1 MIHFIFN
8 EWLQRPLSRLV
19 LVCTQLSSACQQQQQ
34 PPLERC
40 PKKNFLQIFF
50 SFLDLTLPR
59 CCWKFHHDV
68 CAPKIPCRLFNNSV
82 ETKISLEP
90 DMDLNLLYKLDWTK
104 FDIFNENFIKK
115 KNTSGP
121 RWVLLLMHQKSEVFL
136 VTKVQVNMGSYPFF
150 PPKKKNKWNQSP
162 FFNG

>member
-19 LVCTQLSSACQQQQQ
+19 AVCTAKLCLPAAY
-34 PPLERC
+34 PLERC

-50 SFLDLTLPR
+50 PPSLTWLDASCC

-90 DMDLNLLYKLDWTK
+90 DMDLNLLYKLDWTLRN

-115 KNTSGP
+115 KN
-121 RWVLLLMHQKSEVFL
+121 LAKKFVFQGGAFL
-136 VTKVQVNMGSYPFF
+136 GVNMGSYPFF
-150 PPKKKNKWNQSP
+150 PPRKHKWNQS

>member
-19 LVCTQLSSACQQQQQ
+19 AVCTAKLCLPAAY
-34 PPLERC
+34 PLERC

-50 SFLDLTLPR
+50 PPSLTWLDASC

-121 RWVLLLMHQKSEVFL
+121 RWVLMHQKSEVFL

-150 PPKKKNKWNQSP
+150 PPQEKKQMKPEP
-162 FFNG
+162 FF